1 MLITAER
8 DGYFGGVNVGNLRFR
23 QMVAFRLKI
32 AGPDLSAD
40 STKRKLIVAGFL
52 QPACFAVKNRK
63 MALQTAETTLCCG
76 TAEESKAVFS
86 SCWLS
91 K

>member
-8 DGYFGGVNVGNLRFR
+8 DGWFAAVSVGDLRFR
-23 QMVAFRLKI
+23 QVVAFRLKI
-32 AGPDLSAD
+32 AGPDLPAD
-40 STKRKLIVAGFL
+40 STKRRLIVAGFL
-52 QPACFAVKNRK
+52 QPACFAAKTWK
-63 MALQTAETTLCCG
+63 MAFQTAETTLCCG